1 MVILCHCNQNV
12 KELFHKKEHKNM
24 AKYKAVVHNAVGSS
38 MHMISSHIKNTTT
51 PIL

>member
-1 MVILCHCNQNV
+1 MVILCQCNQNV
-12 KELFHKKEHKNM
+12 QELFHKKEHKNM
-24 AKYKAVVHNAVGSS
+24 AKYKAVGSS